1 MLDQPSRSRV
11 DRLRS
16 PPGAPRLVSSTARP
30 LLWWPALAVICLATW
45 PGSGVGTV
53 AGIGVALMVLGL
65 VDFGLE
71 RHRYR
76 RVRGS
81 VTPAGVRSP
90 RD

>member
-11 DRLRS
+11 VRLRP
-16 PPGAPRLVSSTARP
+16 PPGAPRLVTSTARP
-30 LLWWPALAVICLATW
+30 LLWWPALAVICVATW

-71 RHRYR
+71 CHRYR
-76 RVRGS
+76 QGRGPLMPS
-81 VTPAGVRSP
+81 GVRSP
-90 RD
+90 TD